1 MNPVCGT
8 TFCLLF
14 SKNFVPT
21 MHNPVPITP
30 SLTASFRDKGFMK
43 LERCLSETMLEHLR
57 ESVDRICA
65 KTEQYPDLVHNETPD
80 GTQYIC
86 GIDFLLLKDEPVFL
100 ELLGSP
106 LLLSIAEAIC
116 GSDFFPVQEFV
127 VIKKLGDPSVIDWH
141 QDVVSH
147 SVGTTCMVGLYL
159 DAANE
164 ENGAL
169 KIVPGSQ
176 HMGTDI
182 CDLKKLP
189 AVGISTQP
197 GDILVHDL
205 MVAHCSGPL
214 TEFPQRR
221 VVYFEFMNKP
231 RALEDQVYSEEFIT
245 ARTQLIDLAKEFY
258 QSASAEIP
266 ENTRLEIAAIHENLR
281 DIKPANYCFEF
292 H

>member
-1 MNPVCGT
+1 
-8 TFCLLF
+8 
-14 SKNFVPT
+14 

-43 LERCLSETMLEHLR
+43 LERCLSETVLQRLR

-80 GTQYIC
+80 GAKYIC
-86 GIDFLLLKDEPVFL
+86 GIDYLLIKDEPVFL

-159 DAANE
+159 DDADEN
-164 ENGAL
+164 NGAL
-169 KIVPGSQ
+169 TIVPGSQ

-189 AVGISTQP
+189 AECISMQP

-214 TEFPQRR
+214 SSFPQRR

-231 RALEDQVYSEEFIT
+231 RALEDQVYSEEFIRSR
-245 ARTQLIDLAKEFY
+245 AQLIPLAQEVFR
-258 QSASAEIP
+258 SSSAEIP
-266 ENTRLEIAAIHENLR
+266 ENTKDEIATIHENVR

-292 H
+292 R